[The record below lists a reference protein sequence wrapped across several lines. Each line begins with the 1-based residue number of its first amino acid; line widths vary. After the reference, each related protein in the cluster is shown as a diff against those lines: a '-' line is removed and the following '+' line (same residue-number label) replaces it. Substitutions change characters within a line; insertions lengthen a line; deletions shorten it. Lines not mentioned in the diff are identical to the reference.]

1 MTLHG
6 AQYRGPAQIAGKRVL
21 VVGAGESGADITAEV
36 AAHAAETVMSLRR
49 GVAVQSRVQLGKPKD
64 LQTSRL
70 MNSTAHWVFQ
80 TRNPADN
87 HKRSVYRWTFLPF
100 LFVDKA
106 LAKISQFVF
115 DFLPLLLAPSL
126 AQIRANLRTRKLS
139 LQLLRES
146 GGTFT
151 EQFGTKNDEFVR
163 AIATGH
169 CRRVPAIERFDGPR
183 VVFVDGSVFTPDVV
197 IFCTGFETRMP
208 FLDPQIAQPPRY
220 LHTFNPDVGDRLGFI
235 GFLRPAFGA
244 IPPLAELQARWFA
257 LLQSGA
263 VQLPSRQAMQQS
275 IAYWTHYRAH
285 FFGALKKTLP
295 HLVEHTP
302 FCDALAERVGCKP
315 AWQDI
320 RRESRRF
327 RYKFMAGPFVAA
339 QYRLVGPH
347 AKPEIAR
354 AVIENV
360 PVMHPLPDRLNL
372 RLRWALSRTLHRL
385 RGPEYAPKLELSGK

>member
-1 MTLHG
+1 M
-6 AQYRGPAQIAGKRVL
+6 
-21 VVGAGESGADITAEV
+21 
-36 AAHAAETVMSLRR
+36 
-49 GVAVQSRVQLGKPKD
+49 
-64 LQTSRL
+64 
-70 MNSTAHWVFQ
+70 
-80 TRNPADN
+80 
-87 HKRSVYRWTFLPF
+87 
-100 LFVDKA
+100 
-106 LAKISQFVF
+106 F

-126 AQIRANLRTRKLS
+126 AEIRANLRTRKLS

-163 AIATGH
+163 AIATGR
-169 CRRVPAIERFDGPR
+169 CRRVPAIARFDGER
-183 VVFVDGSVFTPDVV
+183 VVFVDGSAFTPDLV
-197 IFCTGFETRMP
+197 IFCTGFETRVP
-208 FLDPQIAQPPRY
+208 FLDAQLAGAPRY
-220 LHTFNPDVGDRLGFI
+220 LHAFNPDVGASLAFI

-263 VQLPSRQAMQQS
+263 VKLPSREVMQQS
-275 IAYWTHYRAH
+275 IDYWTHYRAH

-302 FCDALAERVGCKP
+302 FCDALAERIGCKP

-327 RYKFMAGPFVAA
+327 CYKFMAGPFVAA

-354 AVIENV
+354 AVIENA

-385 RGPEYAPKLELSGK
+385 RGPEYAPKLELSKK